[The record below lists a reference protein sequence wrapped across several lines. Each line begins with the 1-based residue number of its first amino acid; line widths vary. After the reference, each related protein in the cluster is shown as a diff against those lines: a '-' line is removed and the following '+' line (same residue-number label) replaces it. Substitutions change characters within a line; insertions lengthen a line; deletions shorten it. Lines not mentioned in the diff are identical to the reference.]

1 MAKVAARSRTT
12 EVWSWV
18 DQPLESRPKP
28 AGPGRYSR
36 PWSIRETLVV
46 RTVGAEVR
54 RLRQAAAMSV
64 YELAE
69 RLGISQP
76 YVSMIENQERPIDVT
91 LLFDLADIFD
101 VPPTH
106 FVEIAAR
113 EIKRFEP

>member
-54 RLRQAAAMSV
+54 RL
-64 YELAE
+64 
-69 RLGISQP
+69 
-76 YVSMIENQERPIDVT
+76 D
-91 LLFDLADIFD
+91 
-101 VPPTH
+101 
-106 FVEIAAR
+106 
-113 EIKRFEP
+113 